1 MGTFEEDRF
10 TWQLFTSKG
19 KFQFGHFDE
28 IQRQH
33 WISGKIYK
41 FFVGKTCKPLN
52 YFFKNF

>member
-41 FFVGKTCKPLN
+41 FFVGKTSKPFN
-52 YFFKNF
+52 YFSKNF